1 MAFNV
6 RLNMSYSEFTLD
18 VDLMIPAKGI
28 TAIFGPS
35 GSGKTS
41 LLRAIAGLHPKEL
54 YKNGQG
60 HIQFGDQIW
69 QSDTVFLPTYK
80 RPIGY
85 VFQESSLF
93 EHLSIQQN
101 LDYGQ
106 KRIKNPLPPHE
117 RDHIIDL
124 LGISH
129 LLTRPA
135 DKLSGGE
142 RQRVAIARALL
153 LRPRLL
159 LMDEPMAS
167 LDFARK
173 SEILRFLERLKTE
186 LKIPLLYISH
196 NAAEVTRLADHLII
210 LDQGKI
216 QQQGPIQDILASH
229 KILNSMSDE
238 PFTLLFGTVMTARTE
253 HNLTEVDLGD
263 ALIRMPHHEVKEQA
277 EIRLHLYAKDVSIT
291 LSRPEQ
297 TSVLNIF
304 DCQIDTIEPPTE
316 NGQCLI
322 HLCLK
327 KTRIQARVSAYS
339 CAELDL
345 RPGQKVF
352 AQIKAVSI
360 VQ

>member
-1 MAFNV
+1 MAFNL
-6 RLNMSYSEFTLD
+6 RLDISYPEFTLD
-18 VDLMIPAKGI
+18 VDLVLPAHGI

-41 LLRAIAGLHPKEL
+41 LLRAIAGLHKKTL
-54 YKNGQG
+54 YKKGQ
-60 HIQFGDQIW
+60 IQFHDQIW
-69 QSDTVFLPTYK
+69 QSDTTFLPTYK

-85 VFQESSLF
+85 VFQDSSLF
-93 EHLSIQQN
+93 AHLTIQQN

-106 KRIKNPLPPHE
+106 KRIDNPLTPHE

-124 LGISH
+124 LDIAH
-129 LLTRPA
+129 LLARYP

-153 LRPRLL
+153 LRPQLL

-173 SEILRFLERLKTE
+173 SEILRFLERLKST
-186 LKIPLLYISH
+186 LKIPLLYVSH
-196 NAAEVTRLADHLII
+196 NVEEVTRLADHLII
-210 LDQGKI
+210 LDQGKV
-216 QQQGPIQDILASH
+216 QQQGPIQEVMANH

-263 ALIRMPHHEVKEQA
+263 ALIRMPHHEVKKHA
-277 EIRLHLYAKDVSIT
+277 EIRLHLYARDVSIT
-291 LSRPEQ
+291 LSRPKK

-304 DCQIDTIEPPTE
+304 ECQIETIETPTE

-322 HLCLK
+322 HLRLK
-327 KTRIQARVSAYS
+327 DTRIQARVSAYS
-339 CAELDL
+339 CAELTL
-345 RPGQKVF
+345 QPGTKVY